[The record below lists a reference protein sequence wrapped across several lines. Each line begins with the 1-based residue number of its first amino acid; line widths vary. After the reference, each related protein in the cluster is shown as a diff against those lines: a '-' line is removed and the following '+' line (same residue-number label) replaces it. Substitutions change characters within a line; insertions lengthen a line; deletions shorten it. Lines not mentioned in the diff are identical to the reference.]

1 MISDFMVT
9 YSIILKKKCA
19 TFKVLPLIVIWD
31 NGIKRIFK
39 NRVSVTSTNKLL
51 RTQNKAINNFKL
63 KYIQNNSHNFCIRF
77 VYEKIPLIKLKQMFD
92 INAARGQK

>member
-1 MISDFMVT
+1 MVT

-51 RTQNKAINNFKL
+51 GTQNKAINNS
-63 KYIQNNSHNFCIRF
+63 I
-77 VYEKIPLIKLKQMFD
+77 
-92 INAARGQK
+92 